1 MMFASLTE
9 ALDVEFMSDA
19 VEAGEKNQGGVPKG
33 YRKSVDDVWDVNLVK
48 TPRFAENRSAS
59 SRYQEFEIAG
69 LRSFAAKIQKT
80 PAFQKLNCATA
91 TENFRQKTTPAV

>member
-33 YRKSVDDVWDVNLVK
+33 YRKSVDDVWDVQFGKKHTV
-48 TPRFAENRSAS
+48 S
-59 SRYQEFEIAG
+59 
-69 LRSFAAKIQKT
+69 QKT
-80 PAFQKLNCATA
+80 AALLHAIKEFGKL
-91 TENFRQKTTPAV
+91 QD